1 MTLEERFEALMKN
14 CEHLQARK
22 EEMAN
27 HNEYLRRQHGDSL
40 RQKRRELRS
49 SSSSRPPGSVRVEE
63 EEEPHFEGSPS
74 EEDSPR
80 HPRRERRQ
88 ESNSN
93 NFKIDIPE
101 FEGKPDPDDF
111 VEWLQ
116 TIERIFEFKE
126 ISEDKKVK
134 LVAPKLQKYSSLWWA
149 NLLTKRVRQ
158 GNGKIR
164 TWEKMEA
171 KLKARFLPPNYIQ
184 NKCTLLHHLT

>member
-1 MTLEERFEALMKN
+1 MT
-14 CEHLQARK
+14 
-22 EEMAN
+22 N
-27 HNEYLRRQHGDSL
+27 HNEYLRRQLGDSL
-40 RQKRRELRS
+40 RQKRREPRS
-49 SSSSRPPGSVRVEE
+49 SSSSWPLGSVQGEE
-63 EEEPHFEGSPS
+63 EGEDPLFGGSPS

-88 ESNSN
+88 SLNSN
-93 NFKIDIPE
+93 DFKIDIQE
-101 FEGKPDPDDF
+101 FEGKLDPDDF
-111 VEWLQ
+111 VEWMQ